1 MNKKQVLI
9 QAIKTLG
16 FGLVL
21 LVISTYLLNFAFINK
36 NVLPLY
42 LILPLG
48 IIGVAATIYTL
59 FRGIRKFVSV
69 FFDH

>member
-1 MNKKQVLI
+1 MNKKQALI

-48 IIGVAATIYTL
+48 IIGVVATIYTL

>member
-1 MNKKQVLI
+1 MNKIQALI

-48 IIGVAATIYTL
+48 IIGVVATIYTL
-59 FRGIRKFVSV
+59 FRGIRKFVSA
-69 FFDH
+69 FFDQ

>member
-48 IIGVAATIYTL
+48 IIGVVATIFTL
-59 FRGIRKFVSV
+59 FRGIRKFVSA

>member
-48 IIGVAATIYTL
+48 IIGVVATIYTL
-59 FRGIRKFVSV
+59 FRGIRKFVSA
-69 FFDH
+69 FFDQ

>member
-1 MNKKQVLI
+1 MNKKQELI
-9 QAIKTLG
+9 QAIKILG
-16 FGLVL
+16 FGLIL
-21 LVISTYLLNFAFINK
+21 LLISTYLLNFAFINK

-42 LILPLG
+42 MVLPLG

-59 FRGIRKFVSV
+59 FRGIRKIVSV

>member
-1 MNKKQVLI
+1 MNKKQAMI

>member
-1 MNKKQVLI
+1 MNKKQALI

-48 IIGVAATIYTL
+48 IIGVVTTIYTL

>member
-1 MNKKQVLI
+1 MNKKQALI

-21 LVISTYLLNFAFINK
+21 LVISTFLLNFAFINK

-48 IIGVAATIYTL
+48 IIGVVATIYTL

>member
-48 IIGVAATIYTL
+48 IIGVVATIYTL
-59 FRGIRKFVSV
+59 FRGIRKFVSA